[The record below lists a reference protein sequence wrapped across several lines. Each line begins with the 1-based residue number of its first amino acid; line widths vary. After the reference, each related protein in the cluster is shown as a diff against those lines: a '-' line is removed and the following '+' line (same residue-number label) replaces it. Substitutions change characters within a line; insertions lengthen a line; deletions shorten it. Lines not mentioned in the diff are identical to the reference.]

1 MANATPVVF
10 GGGMPIDGGRKFI
23 DGRPIFGPGK
33 TVRGFIAGL
42 VAGTLVG
49 SLQWLATEAF
59 GIWQG
64 GQHWVSEWFRQYYS
78 SIAVSGALGAVTL
91 GFMLALGALLGD
103 MMGSFVKRRL
113 GLPRGSRAIGLDQL
127 GFVAIA
133 LLLASLVAS
142 IGWQMVVVL
151 FVLTLPIHMGT
162 NFLNYK
168 LGLKSKPY

>member
-1 MANATPVVF
+1 MPAYVANATPVIF
-10 GGGMPIDGGRKFI
+10 GGGRPIDGGRKFI

-33 TVRGFIAGL
+33 TVRGFVAGL
-42 VAGTLVG
+42 AAGILIG
-49 SLQWLATEAF
+49 SIQWLATDPF

-64 GQHWVSEWFRQYYS
+64 GQYY

-91 GFMLALGALLGD
+91 SFLLALGALLGD
-103 MMGSFVKRRL
+103 MMGSFIKRRL
-113 GLPRGSRAIGLDQL
+113 GLPRGSRALGLDQL

-142 IGWQMVVVL
+142 FSWQMVAVL

-162 NFLNYK
+162 NFVNYK